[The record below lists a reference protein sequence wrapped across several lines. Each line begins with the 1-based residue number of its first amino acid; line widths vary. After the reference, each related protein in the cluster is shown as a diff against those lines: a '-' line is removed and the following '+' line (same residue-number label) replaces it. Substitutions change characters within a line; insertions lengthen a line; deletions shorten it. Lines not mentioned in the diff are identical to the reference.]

1 MFFKLRQKIQLLTI
15 DQIIRNVKLIENY
28 KKVDI
33 DDEVNIENDTNEV
46 IDDFIDNMFILSSIY
61 DN

>member
-1 MFFKLRQKIQLLTI
+1 MFFKFRQKIQLLTI

>member
-1 MFFKLRQKIQLLTI
+1 MLNLSKII
-15 DQIIRNVKLIENY
+15 